1 MKFKLQ
7 LLFLIGVL
15 GISSC
20 KDSKS
25 TNRKSGITEVD
36 WCSLEMQKDQKVV
49 FSSTASDF
57 SSWNHITDSLQ
68 IEYGLAR
75 GNFDVDSSK
84 WSKSCN
90 GERSSFGVNLVKK
103 IGDWNQQH
111 LNGME
116 IFYGDSLMRYS
127 SISSIQL
134 FLKIDR
140 KETFL
145 PKIDEVAQ
153 IFDGIVTTDE
163 IGVIETSKFNLGITL
178 FESGGTVSEKGDF
191 NAFYILEIDP
201 THFDKWIEVNIPLN
215 DFKYYLE
222 KNYNETY
229 VKPSEFPS
237 AEIKGIRLCA
247 ETHTGQVIRNLN
259 SEFYESNTPQEL
271 CKELSFSIGAI
282 ALNYK

>member
-20 KDSKS
+20 KDSKP
-25 TNRKSGITEVD
+25 TDQKSGIKEAD
-36 WCSLEMQKDQKVV
+36 WCSLEMHKDQKVV
-49 FSSTASDF
+49 FSSTASNL

-68 IEYGLAR
+68 MGYGLK
-75 GNFDVDSSK
+75 GVNFDVDSSN
-84 WSKSCN
+84 WSKSCQ
-90 GERSSFGVNLVKK
+90 GLRSSFEVNLVKK

-116 IFYGDSLMRYS
+116 MFYGDSLIKYS

-134 FLKIDR
+134 FLKIDGE
-140 KETFL
+140 ETVL
-145 PKIDEVAQ
+145 PKMDEVAQ
-153 IFDGIVTTDE
+153 IFDGIVTADQ
-163 IGVIETSKFNLGITL
+163 IGAIETSKFNLGITL
-178 FESGGTVSEKGDF
+178 FESGGTVSDKGDF
-191 NAFYILEIDP
+191 NAFHILEIDP
-201 THFDKWIEVNIPLN
+201 VHFDKWIEVNIPLG

-222 KNYNETY
+222 KNYNETF
-229 VKPSEFPS
+229 VKPGEFPS
-237 AEIKGIRLCA
+237 AKIKGIRLCA

-259 SEFYESNTPQEL
+259 SEFYESNTPEEL

-282 ALNYK
+282 AFNYK